1 MITKKEQ
8 EYQRNEEIIPESNTK
23 NDVFKFQKTLKL
35 PVQHVPQHTRQNKTQ
50 PWQDRSSAEEKRRWR
65 HLDKTGADLRG
76 AVQNL
81 DDAEYLN
88 VNAERE

>member
-1 MITKKEQ
+1 M
-8 EYQRNEEIIPESNTK
+8 
-23 NDVFKFQKTLKL
+23 
-35 PVQHVPQHTRQNKTQ
+35 PQHTRQNKTQ
-50 PWQDRSSAEEKRRWR
+50 PWQDRSSTEGKRRWR

-76 AVQNL
+76 AMQNL